1 MTLFSEYLEHS
12 WALTPIRNGSK
23 RPLVKSWARPES
35 AICGSENAHKLNG
48 ATGLLLNHCDP
59 TLMTLDIDDFHGAEA
74 WLNERGV
81 DLVHLL
87 QAGDAVQIDSGRPNR
102 AKLLY
107 HMDRPRFTH
116 KVIQEGK
123 TVLEF
128 RCADRNGGSVQDV
141 LPPSM
146 HPETGE
152 PYMWKGD
159 WRFVPEV
166 PASLLGVWD
175 DLISPSHLIQR
186 SKVAVD
192 LPACT
197 ATELRQTLSRLDP
210 DPEDQWWRV
219 LAICA
224 TTGLPEAKEI
234 ARQWSKGSTKY
245 IDAEF
250 DQKWEHAMSRSDRA
264 DNLSYKS
271 LAWMTR
277 KANSK
282 PETANADEPI
292 LQVNEDFA
300 WVRHGGGNP
309 VMEILRQVKPHE
321 VQVAFMSKANFLTTF
336 KNKPKVASEGKL
348 IELGSYWLGHSA
360 RREYRSVVF
369 DPTASPGADVGD
381 RFNLFRGWA
390 VEPIA
395 GDCDRFLDFVFKMV
409 CNRDEA
415 LYEWLMKWCAHIFQ
429 RPGDKP
435 GTAPVFQGGQGVGK
449 NTFMDAIGALLGR
462 HYVEIDSLERLFGR
476 FNFGTADKLLVVA
489 NEALWG
495 GDKRMLGQLKSFVT
509 EPSQTFEQKGVD
521 SITMPSYTRLM
532 LASNERHPV
541 HIDADD
547 RRFVFFKVNPKHA
560 RDEVYFK
567 AIRQWRD
574 DGGLA
579 SLLHHLLHMDLTDYS
594 PRVRP
599 RSGFSQ
605 SVAELSMSHE
615 QAFWKTVLNDGEVR
629 VRQQLIH
636 GQWMMVVVTPE
647 DRSWSEGIIK
657 DQVYAAYVE
666 QIRPQRGN
674 TVNQQVFFDTLYQM
688 LQLSPDET
696 RNMSRGQ
703 IRVDKNTRVRVLKL
717 MSLSELRERYAKA
730 TGHPQD
736 WEPTGLSR
744 EADWDKAEI
753 PF

>member
-1 MTLFSEYLEHS
+1 MTLFFEYLEHG

-23 RPLVKSWARPES
+23 QPLLRSWTRPEN
-35 AICGSENAHKLNG
+35 AICDPENAHKFNG
-48 ATGLLLNHCDP
+48 AAGLLLAHCDP
-59 TLMTLDIDDFHGAEA
+59 PIMTLDIDDFHGAEA

-449 NTFMDAIGALLGR
+449 NTFMDTIGALLGR

-547 RRFVFFKVNPKHA
+547 RRFVFFKVNPEHA

-567 AIRQWRD
+567 AIRKWRD

-579 SLLHHLLHMDLTDYS
+579 SLLHHLLDMDLTDYS

-599 RSGFSQ
+599 SSGFSQ

-674 TVNQQVFFDTLYQM
+674 AVNQQVFFDTLYQM

>member
-1 MTLFSEYLEHS
+1 MTLFFEYLEHG

-23 RPLVKSWARPES
+23 QPLLRSWTRPEN
-35 AICGSENAHKLNG
+35 AICDPENAHKFNG
-48 ATGLLLNHCDP
+48 AAGLLLAHCDP
-59 TLMTLDIDDFHGAEA
+59 PIMTLDIDDFHGAEA

-141 LPPSM
+141 LPPSI

-395 GDCDRFLDFVFKMV
+395 GDCYRFLDFVFKVV
-409 CNRDEA
+409 CNCDQA

-547 RRFVFFKVNPKHA
+547 RRFVFFKVNPEHA

-579 SLLHHLLHMDLTDYS
+579 SLLHHLLDMDLTDYS

-599 RSGFSQ
+599 SSGFSQ

-636 GQWMMVVVTPE
+636 GRWVMVVVTPE
-647 DRSWSEGIIK
+647 DRSWSEGVIK

-674 TVNQQVFFDTLYQM
+674 AVNQQVFFDTLYQM
-688 LQLSPDET
+688 LQLSPEET
-696 RNMSRGQ
+696 RNMGRGQ
-703 IRVDKNTRVRVLKL
+703 IRVDENTRVRVLKL

>member
-1 MTLFSEYLEHS
+1 MTLFFEYLEHG

-23 RPLVKSWARPES
+23 QPLLRSWTRPEN
-35 AICGSENAHKLNG
+35 AICDPENAHKFNG
-48 ATGLLLNHCDP
+48 AAGLLLAHCDP
-59 TLMTLDIDDFHGAEA
+59 PIMTLDIDDFHGAEA

-547 RRFVFFKVNPKHA
+547 RRFVFFKVNPEHA

-594 PRVRP
+594 PRERP
-599 RSGFSQ
+599 SSGFSQ

-674 TVNQQVFFDTLYQM
+674 AVNQQVFFDTLYQM
-688 LQLSPDET
+688 LQLSPEET
-696 RNMSRGQ
+696 RNMGRGQ
-703 IRVDKNTRVRVLKL
+703 IRVDENTRVRVLKL

>member
-1 MTLFSEYLEHS
+1 
-12 WALTPIRNGSK
+12 
-23 RPLVKSWARPES
+23 
-35 AICGSENAHKLNG
+35 
-48 ATGLLLNHCDP
+48 
-59 TLMTLDIDDFHGAEA
+59 MTLDIDDFHGAEA

-107 HMDRPRFTH
+107 RMDRCRLTH
-116 KVIQEGK
+116 KVIRDGK
-123 TVLEF
+123 TILEL
-128 RCADRNGGSVQDV
+128 RCGDRNGGSVQDV
-141 LPPSM
+141 LPPSI
-146 HPETGE
+146 HPDTGK
-152 PYMWKGD
+152 PYKWKGD
-159 WRFVPEV
+159 WHCVPEA

-175 DLISPSHLIQR
+175 DLISSSHLIQR
-186 SKVAVD
+186 SKVAAGS
-192 LPACT
+192 PICT
-197 ATELRQTLSRLDP
+197 ADELRQALSGLDP
-210 DPEDQWWRV
+210 GPEEQWWRV

-245 IDAEF
+245 TDAEF
-250 DQKWEHAMSRSDRA
+250 NQKWEHAMSRSDRA

-277 KANSK
+277 RANSK

-309 VMEILRQVKPHE
+309 VMEILRQAKPHE

-348 IELGSYWLGHSA
+348 IDLGSYWLSHSA

-369 DPTASPGADVGD
+369 DPTASPGTDVGD
-381 RFNLFRGWA
+381 RYNLFHGWA
-390 VEPIA
+390 VEPID
-395 GDCDRFLDFVFKMV
+395 GDCNQFLDFVFKVV

-449 NTFMDAIGALLGR
+449 NTFMDTIGALLGR

-547 RRFVFFKVNPKHA
+547 RRFVFFEVNPRYA
-560 RDEVYFK
+560 RDEAYFK

-574 DGGLA
+574 DGGLTN
-579 SLLHHLLHMDLTDYS
+579 LLHHLLDMDLTDYS

-599 RSGFSQ
+599 SSGFSQ
-605 SVAELSMSHE
+605 SVAELSMDHE
-615 QAFWKTVLNDGEVR
+615 EAFWKTVLNEGEVPL
-629 VRQQLIH
+629 RQQSLH
-636 GQWMMVVVTPE
+636 GQWVTDIVTHE
-647 DRSWSEGIIK
+647 DPKWLEGMTK
-657 DQVYAAYVE
+657 ESVYAAYVE
-666 QIRPQRGN
+666 QTKPLRGHA
-674 TVNQQVFFDTLYQM
+674 VSQKVFFETLYHM
-688 LQLSPDET
+688 LRLSPAEKQK
-696 RNMSRGQ
+696 MGRGQ
-703 IRVDKNTRVRVLKL
+703 IRVDHDKRVRVLKL
-717 MSLSELRERYAKA
+717 MPLDELRARYARA
-730 TGHPQD
+730 TGQRQG
-736 WEPTGLSR
+736 WQPTQTRR
-744 EADWDKAEI
+744 ELDWDDVDV